1 VTTYS
6 SRLNNSRYIA
16 SIASIR
22 SIGNILACVVS
33 HFVIQSDPMKTIL
46 RSIAAL
52 ELLCVFPAVLF
63 MTALFVR
70 NIQPLQY
77 EPAHTAQRIV
87 DWYAARLHLGLWVL
101 LIALP
106 LAVVVI
112 GSATLMRAWHRN
124 QELRIATMRV
134 IGFIRSQASSILIA
148 GATAMAGGILAI
160 VAIHVLTD

>member
-1 VTTYS
+1 M
-6 SRLNNSRYIA
+6 I
-16 SIASIR
+16 
-22 SIGNILACVVS
+22 
-33 HFVIQSDPMKTIL
+33 HFVIQSESMKTIL
-46 RSIAAL
+46 RSVAAL

-101 LIALP
+101 LITLP

-112 GSATLMRAWHRN
+112 GSATLMREWRRN
-124 QELRIATMRV
+124 QEFRIAALRA

-148 GATAMAGGILAI
+148 GATAVAGGILAI
-160 VAIHVLTD
+160 VALHVLTD